1 MIGGSDRSDTQ
12 VTGMAAAEPQ
22 YDIIIV
28 AQAEET
34 AHGEETAV
42 PAGAEGEHATSEL
55 QTSTGGHGGEEH
67 GGAFP
72 PFDSTTF
79 ASQLLWLALTFGV
92 LYLMMSKLALPRIG
106 EILEVRRDRIE
117 GDLAEADRLR
127 QKTDQAIE
135 AYEAELADARQKA
148 HAIAEE
154 KRGEVKAELDKSRAE
169 VEAELAEKM
178 AAAEARI
185 QQTKNDALKN
195 VDDIA
200 AETAAVL
207 VSQIGSKVSE
217 KDARA
222 AVASVVK
229 G

>member
-1 MIGGSDRSDTQ
+1 
-12 VTGMAAAEPQ
+12 MAAAETQ

-42 PAGAEGEHATSEL
+42 TAGTEGGSADGEL
-55 QTSTGGHGGEEH
+55 HTSTEADGGEEH
-67 GGAFP
+67 AVTFP
-72 PFDSTTF
+72 PFDATTF

-154 KRGEVKAELDKSRAE
+154 RRGEVKAELEKSRAE
-169 VEAELAEKM
+169 VEAELGDRM
-178 AAAEARI
+178 AVAEARI
-185 QQTKNDALKN
+185 QQTKDEALKN

-200 AETAAVL
+200 AETAAAL
-207 VSQIGSKVSE
+207 VSQIGGKVTAKE
-217 KDARA
+217 ARA
-222 AVASVVK
+222 AVNSVVK

>member
-1 MIGGSDRSDTQ
+1 MTAADT
-12 VTGMAAAEPQ
+12 Q
-22 YDIIIV
+22 YDIILV
-28 AQAEET
+28 AQADN
-34 AHGEETAV
+34 AASSGDAV
-42 PAGAEGEHATSEL
+42 LATPAGDHAAGDL
-55 QTSTGGHGGEEH
+55 QTSTGAPAAHEGTK
-67 GGAFP
+67 FP
-72 PFDSTTF
+72 PFDATTF
-79 ASQLLWLALTFGV
+79 ASQLLWLALTFGL

-117 GDLAEADRLR
+117 GDLAEAERLR

-154 KRGEVKAELDKSRAE
+154 KRGEVKADLDKSRAE
-169 VEAELAEKM
+169 VEAGLAEKM

-200 AETAAVL
+200 VETAVAL
-207 VSQIGSKVSE
+207 VSQIGAKVSE

>member
-1 MIGGSDRSDTQ
+1 MQ
-12 VTGMAAAEPQ
+12 VTGMAAADTQ

-28 AQAEET
+28 AQADNA
-34 AHGEETAV
+34 AHGEETDVTVA
-42 PAGAEGEHATSEL
+42 PEGEHAEGEVH
-55 QTSTGGHGGEEH
+55 TSTGADGGAEH

-92 LYLMMSKLALPRIG
+92 LYLVMSKLALPRIG

-127 QKTDQAIE
+127 QRTDQAIE

-154 KRGEVKAELDKSRAE
+154 KRGEVKAEQDKSRAE
-169 VEAELAEKM
+169 VEAELGEKM

-185 QQTKNDALKN
+185 QQTKDDALKN

-200 AETAAVL
+200 AETAAAL
-207 VSQIGSKVSE
+207 VSQIGGKVSE

-222 AVASVVK
+222 AVNSVVK